1 MQLKKNT
8 KNTTISLQNVSIKH
22 DSVGGHIHM
31 LTVSTSPKFTVRS
44 TLVPGTDYSFRMVS
58 WHFKA
63 EVDKVR
69 VARQI

>member
-58 WHFKA
+58 
-63 EVDKVR
+63 
-69 VARQI
+69 